1 MVNGATPACLIAVFH
16 LVLRRQLFARSIPPR
31 GDNTAGACGSLSW
44 PASRRANT
52 CTTTCGSGTIRRPAR
67 VGVAVPPG
75 VLVAAA
81 PNPVRNAELMAALRK
96 KLHRPAAL
104 PTPVEVVRLGAVL
117 LRTDPALGLTGR
129 HAKSKILAE
138 LGFRFRHPT
147 LVSALS
153 DLFAPRLQ
161 TWWGVG

>member
-1 MVNGATPACLIAVFH
+1 
-16 LVLRRQLFARSIPPR
+16 
-31 GDNTAGACGSLSW
+31 
-44 PASRRANT
+44 
-52 CTTTCGSGTIRRPAR
+52 
-67 VGVAVPPG
+67 

-138 LGFRFRHPT
+138 LGFRSGIRH
-147 LVSALS
+147 
-153 DLFAPRLQ
+153 
-161 TWWGVG
+161 W